1 MARRSK
7 SRKGRDTDPH
17 FEREAQKYENPIP
30 SREFIMELID
40 EQGCPVSFR
49 ELAEALK
56 VGEEQIEPL
65 SRRVKAMTRDGQLIR
80 NRRGGYCVVNREEL
94 IPGRVIGHP
103 DGFGFLKPDEG
114 GDDLFLLPREMRRV
128 WHGDRVIAQ
137 VSGMD

>member
-7 SRKGRDTDPH
+7 SRKGRGTDPH

-40 EQGCPVSFR
+40 EQGCPVSFK
-49 ELAEALK
+49 ELAAALHI
-56 VGEEQIEPL
+56 GEEQIEAL

-80 NRRGGYCVVNREEL
+80 NRRGGLCVVNREDM

-114 GDDLFLLPREMRRV
+114 GEDLFLLPREMRKV
-128 WHGDRVIAQ
+128 WHGDRVIT
-137 VSGMD
+137 